1 MTREHYRAL
10 LQQLDDEVLALGD
23 LVAGTIAESV
33 DALERLDVERAQSL
47 IVADSRI
54 DRERYDVENKALVL
68 MATQQPAA
76 SDLRT
81 ITATLIIASE
91 LERIADYCE
100 GIAKITLR
108 MAAEPVPGTLSD
120 IRTMADVTEQLLR
133 QALQALKNRDVEAAG
148 EVWRQDDD
156 VDELYESVFRRML
169 VDMTTNK
176 ATVRRSTYLLWV
188 AHNLERIADRVTN
201 ITERIA
207 FIVTGDIAGFR
218 DKLRAESLPA

>member
-1 MTREHYRAL
+1 
-10 LQQLDDEVLALGD
+10 
-23 LVAGTIAESV
+23 
-33 DALERLDVERAQSL
+33 VERAQSL